1 MNMQGLVGVIRRTT
15 KTNAP
20 HILTAGACVGL
31 IATAVLAAK
40 NHVSAKKR
48 LDEWEELNGVSDDPK
63 ERFMDHIHV
72 VYREYIPCVLVGTA
86 TLGCIIVSNRVSTK
100 RVIAAQGI
108 AIAASETLN
117 LYKEKVIE
125 QIGIKKHQEILGKV
139 AEKRLEENPPPG
151 KDVVIAGSG
160 HVLCCE
166 LYTGRYF
173 NSDVETLKKAE
184 NRLNKKILSQ
194 DFQTLADFQYMIGLT
209 PTSNS
214 NNIGWTSS
222 RLMELEISAILTN
235 DDRPCLAFDYNY
247 TVPV

>member
-1 MNMQGLVGVIRRTT
+1 MDLNSLVGVIRRNL
-15 KTNAP
+15 KQNSNAY
-20 HILTAGACVGL
+20 ISASACIGVV
-31 IATAVLAAK
+31 ATAVL
-40 NHVSAKKR
+40 SARQGIKAHKA
-48 LDEWEELNGVSDDPK
+48 LDEWEENNGISDNAR
-63 ERFMDHIHV
+63 ERLVDQIRVTWRIYLPV
-72 VYREYIPCVLVGTA
+72 VASGAGTIA
-86 TLGCIIVSNRVSTK
+86 CIIAADRIGSKKTAAAVAQT
-100 RVIAAQGI
+100 IAGSQAF
-108 AIAASETLN
+108 AA
-117 LYKEKVIE
+117 YKEKVKE
-125 QIGIKKHQEILGKV
+125 QLGEKKHQEIMGKI
-139 AEKRLEENPPPG
+139 AEDKTKENPPPG

-184 NRLNKKILSQ
+184 NRLNKKLLSQ

-222 RLMELEISAILTN
+222 RLLELEISAILTN
-235 DDRPCLAFDYNY
+235 DERPCLAFDYNY

>member
-1 MNMQGLVGVIRRTT
+1 MNLKGLANLIRSNT
-15 KTNAP
+15 KQNAP
-20 HILTAGACVGL
+20 ALWTAGACVS
-31 IATAVLAAK
+31 IVATAYFAITNTLKAVEKL
-40 NHVSAKKR
+40 N
-48 LDEWEELNGVSDDPK
+48 EWEENNGVSDDPR
-63 ERFMDHIHV
+63 ERLLD
-72 VYREYIPCVLVGTA
+72 RSRLLLPCYAPTLVSGA
-86 TLGCIIVSNRVSTK
+86 VGIGC
-100 RVIAAQGI
+100 
-108 AIAASETLN
+108 AIAAHKTNRGRTIAALAQGAIAQTALDDYRNKAREWLG
-117 LYKEKVIE
+117 EK
-125 QIGIKKHQEILGKV
+125 KDQEIMGKI
-139 AEKRLEENPPPG
+139 AEDKIKENPPPG